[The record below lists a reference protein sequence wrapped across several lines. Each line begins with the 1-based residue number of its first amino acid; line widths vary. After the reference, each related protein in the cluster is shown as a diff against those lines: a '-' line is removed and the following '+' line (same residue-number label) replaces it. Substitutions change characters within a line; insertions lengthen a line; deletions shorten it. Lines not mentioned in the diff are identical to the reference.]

1 MVAIGLPFCLALPFK
16 GMAVLFSI
24 NTWPFMPCGSMQKPM
39 SIGAKQNKRQN
50 WMAYLRMEKVCLK
63 LHFYAST

>member
-1 MVAIGLPFCLALPFK
+1 
-16 GMAVLFSI
+16 
-24 NTWPFMPCGSMQKPM
+24 MPCGSMQNPM